1 MDDNFSES
9 IPFVSNIADP
19 FEHALLHHIEAM

>member
-19 FEHALLHHIEAM
+19 FEHALLHIEAM